1 MSEAFGAFVI
11 RASEN
16 RDEAD
21 LIRIFDACY
30 GEYEGCV
37 LAVDEEIPQLRR
49 IADWA
54 REQDGEM
61 WSVEPAGGGPVVACG
76 GYVRTAPDTLEIRH
90 IYVAP
95 EARRNGL
102 AAKLVEMVLA
112 AARARGCNTVDLWTD
127 TRFLDAHRLYA
138 RLGFVQGKETR
149 ELRDLSDTVEFYFRH
164 DL

>member
-1 MSEAFGAFVI
+1 VSERFGEFVI

-21 LIRIFDACY
+21 LIRIFGACY

-37 LAVDEEIPQLRR
+37 LAVDEELPQLRR

-61 WSVEPAGGGPVVACG
+61 WTVERARDGRVVACG
-76 GYVRTAPDTLEIRH
+76 GYVRSAPDTLEIRH
-90 IYVAP
+90 VYVLP

-102 AAKLVEMVLA
+102 AARLVEKVVD
-112 AARARGCNTVDLWTD
+112 AARARGCTVVDLWSD
-127 TRFLDAHRLYA
+127 TRFLDAHRLYE
-138 RLGFVQGKETR
+138 RLGFARGPGTR
-149 ELRDLSDTVEFYFRH
+149 ELRDLSDTVEFYFRRTV
-164 DL
+164 